1 MRLVWLGSSF
11 VNWGHMSWVSK
22 MKMKMKTIMMM
33 MVMMMMTKMKMPI
46 MMMITQG
53 GEERRELMD

>member
-22 MKMKMKTIMMM
+22 MKM
-33 MVMMMMTKMKMPI
+33 MMMTKMKMPI

-53 GEERRELMD
+53 GEERGELMD